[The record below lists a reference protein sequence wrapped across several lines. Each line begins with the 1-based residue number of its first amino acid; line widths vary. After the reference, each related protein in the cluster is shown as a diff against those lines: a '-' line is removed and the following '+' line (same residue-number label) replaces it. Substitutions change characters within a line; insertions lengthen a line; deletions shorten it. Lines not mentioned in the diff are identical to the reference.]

1 MFIELSKDKT
11 LKGMMKKAVLDKETK
26 ELIGSSPAIIKQSL
40 LKNMTDNNIVQYRR
54 LIQKAD
60 EEIDEEAESAFR
72 ASLGAQGA
80 ERAGLEQTG
89 EKDITQLAEEDAID
103 REQFDFSSSVEMG
116 KFNKDYKAYKLLSD
130 TVPILKDL
138 AEKVVVIADSGASS
152 NFETENDSAYNKI
165 TSEKDSNTI
174 YNALKRL
181 TANKDSLKDSPYYK
195 EGQLVSPTPPRR
207 EREGQEVA
215 GRPKK
220 PIDVAKIEEALL
232 PILEKE
238 SEGKSFIEIFKILHI
253 NRFKLLPAGDK
264 KLGYLASLL
273 TESKKQL
280 LGVEDNKLVKV
291 KESLGSLV
299 EKIKLQR
306 EARNDIERSIEKL
319 QELKNAGTLKSI
331 SIAFGELKQQL
342 SSELNSTKL
351 NPEKIKELRS
361 KIGNLSVEDD
371 DSGQMS
377 YDRDTAAT
385 AIAEKVDREVKAELA
400 KFKKIQSEL
409 VGFIEAE
416 EDIVDIV
423 NTINRFMKFPIPSK
437 KEIKMYQDS
446 MMQAQED
453 LKRRREQVGIGLDP
467 EDKKQKGLLDVIE
480 KVTSELSKLK
490 ELFTVKDKY
499 LKEYTTAKNIVD
511 SVGNGVDKI
520 ARSLVSI
527 NNIILAEEDG
537 APIYEN
543 INNQI
548 IVSEVMSLLRAE
560 ISLSSLSSVAE
571 TDKVDVTQIKGLDA
585 ITDKDALKIQKLYDR
600 MFIDLERVSE
610 QREKISEAMENLQ
623 EANDEQNSINETI
636 DEVEE

>member
-1 MFIELSKDKT
+1 
-11 LKGMMKKAVLDKETK
+11 MKKAVLDKETK

-60 EEIDEEAESAFR
+60 EEIDEEAEAAYR

-80 ERAGLEQTG
+80 ERAGLEQVG
-89 EKDITQLAEEDAID
+89 EKDITQLVEEDTID
-103 REQFDFSSSVEMG
+103 REQFDFSSSVEMS

-130 TVPILKDL
+130 TVPVLKDL
-138 AEKVVVIADSGASS
+138 AENVVVIADSDATA
-152 NFETENDSAYNKI
+152 NFETEKDSAYNKI
-165 TSEKDSNTI
+165 KSEKDSNTI
-174 YNALKRL
+174 YNILKRL
-181 TANKDSLKDSPYYK
+181 TANKDALKDSPYYK
-195 EGQLVSPTPPRR
+195 EGQLVSPTPPRK
-207 EREGQEVA
+207 ERQGKEVA

-220 PIDVAKIEEALL
+220 PIDVTKIEETLL
-232 PILEKE
+232 PILNKE
-238 SEGKSFIEIFKILHI
+238 SEGKSFIEIFKILHV
-253 NRFKLLPAGDK
+253 NRFKLLPADDK
-264 KLGYLASLL
+264 KQGYLASLL

-280 LGVEDNKLVKV
+280 LGVEDNKLIKV
-291 KESLGSLV
+291 KDSLDSLV
-299 EKIKLQR
+299 QKIKLQR
-306 EARNDIERSIEKL
+306 EAMNDIDKSIEKL
-319 QELKNAGTLKSI
+319 QELKNAGTFKSI
-331 SIAFGELKQQL
+331 SIAFEELKQQL
-342 SSELNSTKL
+342 SNEIDYGQM

-361 KIGNLSVEDD
+361 KIDNLSVEDD
-371 DSGQMS
+371 DSGQMR

-409 VGFIEAE
+409 VGFIETE
-416 EDIVDIV
+416 EDILDIV

-437 KEIKMYQDS
+437 KEVKMYQDS

-453 LKRRREQVGIGLDP
+453 LKRRREQVGVTTGEALGVNIDP
-467 EDKKQKGLLDVIE
+467 EDKKQQRLLNVID
-480 KVTSELSKLK
+480 KVTSELSTLK
-490 ELFTVKDKY
+490 ELFTIKNKY

-548 IVSEVMSLLRAE
+548 IISEVMSLLRAE

-585 ITDKDALKIQKLYDR
+585 ITDKDALKIQKLYDT
-600 MFIDLERVSE
+600 MYVALDKVSD
-610 QREKISEAMENLQ
+610 QREKISEAIENLQ
-623 EANDEQNSINETI
+623 EASDEQNSINETI
-636 DEVEE
+636 DEVKE

>member
-1 MFIELSKDKT
+1 
-11 LKGMMKKAVLDKETK
+11 MMKKAVLDKETK

>member
-1 MFIELSKDKT
+1 LFIELSKDKT

>member
-1 MFIELSKDKT
+1 LFIELSKDKT

-60 EEIDEEAESAFR
+60 EEIDEEAESAYR

-80 ERAGLEQTG
+80 ERTGLEQTG
-89 EKDITQLAEEDAID
+89 EKDITQLAEEDMID

-152 NFETENDSAYNKI
+152 DFETENDSAYNKI

-207 EREGQEVA
+207 ERQGQEVA
-215 GRPKK
+215 GKSKK
-220 PIDVAKIEEALL
+220 PIDVTKIEEALL

-291 KESLGSLV
+291 RDSLGMLVQSMKQHKEALTNIELAIDRLESL
-299 EKIKLQR
+299 
-306 EARNDIERSIEKL
+306 
-319 QELKNAGTLKSI
+319 KNFDDSSI
-331 SIAFGELKQQL
+331 SVAFGELKQQL

-361 KIGNLSVEDD
+361 KIEGLSVEGD
-371 DSGQMS
+371 DS
-377 YDRDTAAT
+377 RDTVAS
-385 AIAEKVDREVKAELA
+385 AIAEKVEREVKAELA
-400 KFKKIQSEL
+400 KFKKLESEL
-409 VGFIEAE
+409 VGFIETE
-416 EDIVDIV
+416 EDIVDIL

-446 MMQAQED
+446 MIQAQED

-480 KVTSELSKLK
+480 RVTSELSKLK
-490 ELFTVKDKY
+490 ELFTVKNKY
-499 LKEYTTAKNIVD
+499 LKQYTTAKKIVD

-520 ARSLVSI
+520 ARGIVSI
-527 NNIILAEEDG
+527 NNIILAKDEG
-537 APIYEN
+537 QPIYEN
-543 INNQI
+543 INNKI
-548 IVSEVMSLLRAE
+548 IVSEVMGLLRAE
-560 ISLSSLSSVAE
+560 VSLSSLSSAAV
-571 TDKVDVTQIKGLDA
+571 TNKVDVTQIKGLDA

-600 MFIDLERVSE
+600 MYITLERVSD

>member
-1 MFIELSKDKT
+1 
-11 LKGMMKKAVLDKETK
+11 MMKKAVLDKETK

-60 EEIDEEAESAFR
+60 EEIDEEAESAYR

-89 EKDITQLAEEDAID
+89 EKDITRLAEEDMID

-152 NFETENDSAYNKI
+152 DFETENDSAYNKI

-207 EREGQEVA
+207 ERQGQEVA
-215 GRPKK
+215 GKSKK
-220 PIDVAKIEEALL
+220 PIDVTKIEEALL

-238 SEGKSFIEIFKILHI
+238 SEGKSFIEIFKILHV

-264 KLGYLASLL
+264 KQGYLASLL

-280 LGVEDNKLVKV
+280 LGVEDNTLIKV
-291 KESLGSLV
+291 KDSLGSLV

-306 EARNDIERSIEKL
+306 EARDDIERSIEQL
-319 QELKNAGTLKSI
+319 EELKNAGAFKSI
-331 SIAFGELKQQL
+331 SVAFGELKRKL
-342 SSELNSTKL
+342 DEELNSADLDTD
-351 NPEKIKELRS
+351 KIKELRS
-361 KIGNLSVEDD
+361 KIASLTVEG
-371 DSGQMS
+371 DSE
-377 YDRDTAAT
+377 DTVAV

-437 KEIKMYQDS
+437 KEVKMYRDS
-446 MMQAQED
+446 MLQAQED
-453 LKRRREQVGIGLDP
+453 LKRRREQVGVTTGEALGVNIDP
-467 EDKKQKGLLDVIE
+467 EDKKQQRLLNVID

-520 ARSLVSI
+520 ARGIVSI
-527 NNIILAEEDG
+527 NNIILAEDEG
-537 APIYEN
+537 QPIYEN

-560 ISLSSLSSVAE
+560 VSLSSLSSVAE
-571 TDKVDVTQIKGLDA
+571 TNNTDVTEIKGLDA

-600 MFIDLERVSE
+600 MFIDLERVSD

>member
-1 MFIELSKDKT
+1 
-11 LKGMMKKAVLDKETK
+11 MKKAVLDKETK

-60 EEIDEEAESAFR
+60 EEIDEEAESAYR

-80 ERAGLEQTG
+80 ERTGLEQTG
-89 EKDITQLAEEDAID
+89 EKDITQLAEEDMID

-152 NFETENDSAYNKI
+152 DFETENDSAYNKI

-207 EREGQEVA
+207 ERQGQEVA
-215 GRPKK
+215 GKSKK
-220 PIDVAKIEEALL
+220 PIDVTKIEEALL

-291 KESLGSLV
+291 RDSLGMLVQSMKQHKEALTNIELAIDRLESL
-299 EKIKLQR
+299 
-306 EARNDIERSIEKL
+306 
-319 QELKNAGTLKSI
+319 KNFDDSSI
-331 SIAFGELKQQL
+331 SVAFGELKQQL

-361 KIGNLSVEDD
+361 KIEGLSVEGD
-371 DSGQMS
+371 DS
-377 YDRDTAAT
+377 RDTVAS
-385 AIAEKVDREVKAELA
+385 AIAEKVEREVKAELA
-400 KFKKIQSEL
+400 KFKKLESEL
-409 VGFIEAE
+409 VGFIETE
-416 EDIVDIV
+416 EDIVDIL

-446 MMQAQED
+446 MIQAQED

-480 KVTSELSKLK
+480 RVTSELSKLK
-490 ELFTVKDKY
+490 ELFTVKNKY
-499 LKEYTTAKNIVD
+499 LKQYTTAKKIVD

-520 ARSLVSI
+520 ARGIVSI
-527 NNIILAEEDG
+527 NNIILAKDEG
-537 APIYEN
+537 QPIYEN
-543 INNQI
+543 INNKI
-548 IVSEVMSLLRAE
+548 IVSEVMGLLRAE
-560 ISLSSLSSVAE
+560 VSLSSLSSAAV
-571 TDKVDVTQIKGLDA
+571 TNKVDVTQIKGLDA

-600 MFIDLERVSE
+600 MYITLERVSD

>member
-60 EEIDEEAESAFR
+60 EEIDEEAESAYR

-80 ERAGLEQTG
+80 ERTGLEQTG
-89 EKDITQLAEEDAID
+89 EKDITQLAEEDMID

-152 NFETENDSAYNKI
+152 DFETENDSAYNKI

-207 EREGQEVA
+207 ERQGQEVA
-215 GRPKK
+215 GKSKK
-220 PIDVAKIEEALL
+220 PIDVTKIEEALL

-291 KESLGSLV
+291 RDSLGMLVQSMKQHKEALTNIELAIDRLESL
-299 EKIKLQR
+299 
-306 EARNDIERSIEKL
+306 
-319 QELKNAGTLKSI
+319 KNFDDSSI
-331 SIAFGELKQQL
+331 SVAFGELKQQL

-361 KIGNLSVEDD
+361 KIEGLSVEGD
-371 DSGQMS
+371 DS
-377 YDRDTAAT
+377 RDTVAS
-385 AIAEKVDREVKAELA
+385 AIAEKVEREVKAELA
-400 KFKKIQSEL
+400 KFKKLESEL
-409 VGFIEAE
+409 VGFIETE
-416 EDIVDIV
+416 EDIVDIL

-446 MMQAQED
+446 MIQAQED

-480 KVTSELSKLK
+480 RVTSELSKLK
-490 ELFTVKDKY
+490 ELFTVKNKY
-499 LKEYTTAKNIVD
+499 LKQYTTAKKIVD

-520 ARSLVSI
+520 ARGIVSI
-527 NNIILAEEDG
+527 NNIILAKDEG
-537 APIYEN
+537 QPIYEN
-543 INNQI
+543 INNKI
-548 IVSEVMSLLRAE
+548 IVSEVMGLLRAE
-560 ISLSSLSSVAE
+560 VSLSSLSSAAV
-571 TDKVDVTQIKGLDA
+571 TNKVDVTQIKGLDA

-600 MFIDLERVSE
+600 MYITLERVSD